1 LNQGT
6 RTPGK
11 RALVLS
17 VAVLGGLAAAWAVQ
31 QHQWRA
37 VWNNL
42 TGVPVAS
49 LAAALFCV
57 LCQLGFQ
64 AARLRAI
71 IPRNVALTLGRV
83 AHAFAVGEW
92 INIFTPA
99 RGGDA
104 LKVVLLNRAAGA
116 DPISLPIATGAVLA
130 DKIVDAGSLVL
141 LFAATGFAG
150 VARAGAQASIPA
162 PGILLGTAVV
172 VALLCLGVQWA
183 RPRWFERLMRLRRE
197 LASGLSALQDPVKVL
212 ASIALGI
219 GAWVAEL
226 LALRVL
232 CGALGF
238 PLSAPQ
244 IVLALV
250 ILNLGISVPVSM
262 ANLGVY
268 EAVLALGLH
277 QSGVPLVSA
286 VAIATVHHGLELLGT
301 NLGAAGISL
310 WVARSGPGGW

>member
-1 LNQGT
+1 MSRGTWTPGT
-6 RTPGK
+6 R
-11 RALVLS
+11 ALLVS
-17 VAVLGGLAAAWAVQ
+17 GAVLGGLAAALVAQ

-42 TGVPVAS
+42 TGVPVSS

-64 AARLRAI
+64 ALRLRAI
-71 IPRNVALTLGRV
+71 IPRHVALTLGRA

-92 INIFTPA
+92 MNIFTPA
-99 RGGDA
+99 RAGDA

-116 DPISLPIATGAVLA
+116 EPMSLPVATGAVLA

-150 VARAGAQASIPA
+150 VARAGAQASMPA
-162 PGILLGTAVV
+162 SGILLGAGVI
-172 VALLCLGVQWA
+172 VALLGLGVRWA

-212 ASIALGI
+212 ASISCSI
-219 GAWVAEL
+219 GAWVAEIF
-226 LALRVL
+226 ALRLL
-232 CGALGF
+232 CGAVGF
-238 PLSAPQ
+238 PLSASQ
-244 IVLALV
+244 TMLALV

-268 EAVLALGLH
+268 EAVLAFGLH
-277 QSGVPLVSA
+277 QSGVPLAAA
-286 VAIATVHHGLELLGT
+286 VAIATLHHGLELLGT
-301 NLGAAGISL
+301 NLGAAGLSL
-310 WVARSGPGGW
+310 WVARSRPGGW